1 MTITQDDV
9 DRWAATVARAYAEAC
24 SSRLSADDEAR
35 LAREL
40 NTPLADCLMLRH
52 EPTEWASRGV
62 DAALGRWEA
71 MFRRPRG
78 PRLGVVDYGNERVTL
93 Q

>member
-1 MTITQDDV
+1 MTITQADV
-9 DRWAATVARAYAEAC
+9 DRWATTVARAYAGAC

-40 NTPLADCLMLRH
+40 NTPLADCLMLCH
-52 EPTEWASRGV
+52 ETAEWASRGV
-62 DAALGRWEA
+62 DATLGRWEA

-78 PRLGVVDYGNERVTL
+78 PRLGVVDYGNERVSMR
-93 Q
+93 